1 MPEGSIAEHLEHY
14 LQCKA
19 TAPHSTSACILVP
32 ARFRTSYKRRLLKGM
47 QLIMQTSLRGVMWH
61 VYYDSAA
68 PQLLAARACRTDSS
82 LLMSFQ
88 CIASGIPACVLV
100 DTGASDAYVSSAFV
114 ERCGF
119 RVEPSQATI
128 TMADGTVT
136 TVMGTCHIRMR
147 LGQYNSLLRF
157 YVAELSD
164 DWDLILG
171 QSWLRPHS
179 AVIDYS
185 SNTITFWKA
194 RKRYKLT
201 SSHIQRDS
209 GITGTPSFLSVAQ
222 IKRAVRKGS
231 RTFLV
236 HVTTVPDPASSTPID
251 PDI

>member
-1 MPEGSIAEHLEHY
+1 
-14 LQCKA
+14 
-19 TAPHSTSACILVP
+19 
-32 ARFRTSYKRRLLKGM
+32 
-47 QLIMQTSLRGVMWH
+47 
-61 VYYDSAA
+61 
-68 PQLLAARACRTDSS
+68 
-82 LLMSFQ
+82 
-88 CIASGIPACVLV
+88 
-100 DTGASDAYVSSAFV
+100 
-114 ERCGF
+114 
-119 RVEPSQATI
+119 
-128 TMADGTVT
+128 
-136 TVMGTCHIRMR
+136 MR

-209 GITGTPSFLSVAQ
+209 GITGTPLFLSVAQ

-251 PDI
+251 PGIQIVLDEFPDRFPAGRFPNWETLPHDRGIGHVIPLHDSSAEPPFKPTYRLSPLERQEAETQIKALLAAGLIEPSSSPYGAPTQRHWLCRCPLLWCRWLKMSLAMMLATPAQRSRRVRGIVHWAK